1 MVIPM
6 QRTGAHGSPDARGP
20 CQSRESARQCWE
32 ALYITESP
40 IPQKSV
46 KKMNYAC
53 SGVRWLQ
60 HFGVQFCQ
68 KASSL
73 KQPILL
79 LTRYIPY
86 FPVCLQ

>member
-6 QRTGAHGSPDARGP
+6 QRTGAHGSADAQGP
-20 CQSRESARQCWE
+20 YQSRESASQCWE
-32 ALYITESP
+32 ALYISTSP

-46 KKMNYAC
+46 KKMHYAL
-53 SGVRWLQ
+53 SGVRWLH

-68 KASSL
+68 KATSL

-79 LTRYIPY
+79 LTGYIPY
-86 FPVCLQ
+86 FLVYLQ